1 MPPLGSNL
9 DTVKDAESTD
19 LSSLL
24 NVLEWLKDTG
34 FLGKT
39 RVNVDLVR
47 ELRSEVRNT
56 WAHASQQELT
66 DDEKN
71 EAFSIAIDFL
81 EDLEKVSNTENTAC
95 LEYLKHLKINKVTN
109 VAECELQSLLLQRQL
124 LDDIKEEITAIKDE
138 QSVDKSAIK
147 ENQQKLMKLQNALS
161 ECSQRMA
168 DFKIF
173 KENINKHFRSLD
185 EKLQSFQSIPEDI
198 HKLRERIEH
207 ICSHLEKTKQRP
219 IEEREPTSCLPH
231 KVPLFTARQKEIQK
245 VITLLEEEKA
255 VVSLHG
261 GPGIGKTAIAIEVS
275 QKLRDDHNIPVVF
288 SQLTTSTNVDEMVLE
303 MCRDIGI
310 NHEND
315 PKSSLML
322 WLRNRKSKVIFVMD
336 DIDNL
341 LENNETSFYA
351 FVHLMRKNSNGNCQ
365 IVATCRGSCKIP
377 DLLTDEVEVDEMDD
391 EACMELLRKKCPG
404 QDDDFLQTL
413 AELCGKIPLAM
424 CIAGSR
430 VDRFKD
436 SDAFL
441 KHLEKQ
447 PMKFLKSPKSDQYVY
462 RAINMSYEKCTDKE
476 KDSFARLTVF
486 DGSFSEEAA
495 RAVIGKKDLDTKD
508 ILEKLVCHSLIK
520 QPTKQR
526 YSIHLLIKHFLKEQE
541 SGEDETAQRAREE
554 MMRAQRLMVEYYLN
568 LGHELT
574 MKSYSKDGYKDNR
587 KALKQEVQNVQ
598 KVLKICCQLEDPTI
612 TDCLT
617 KSQIYTT
624 SARFFAIFVR
634 TIIPGSIVDKFLEQ
648 CAYLANERK
657 EHGIKINFDC
667 LIAEQERSKTIGKS
681 DEQCYITKMEE
692 IKREFETY
700 GKGLWTENS
709 LCAYYYYQCGQYLGR
724 KAKRVKDKER
734 LDLYIEAHK
743 QFENSLKLRKT
754 LSVEVADTIFSLL
767 KLRNICKII
776 SATKYFLGEGNET
789 KSWTKQAQK
798 HYTEA
803 TKLSQ
808 DHLGKHD
815 LTSACFKYHGDFFF
829 KIKELNKAE
838 EYYSTAKEMR
848 ENLGLDASEKHALLL
863 NNLGHCLTKTNRAEE
878 AIKILENA
886 CDLAEKLAESDEP
899 SMCKAKIYTSLAIA
913 YDSIQTCTEEA
924 VKYAKKAQEF
934 KELKNVTRKSTFD
947 ELEEISP
954 KTADEWMFSQFWHII
969 FNNFLFFT

>member
-24 NVLEWLKDTG
+24 NVLEWLNNTG
-34 FLGKT
+34 FFGKP

-47 ELRSEVRNT
+47 KLRSEVRNT
-56 WAHASQQELT
+56 WAHAPQQELT

-71 EAFSIAIDFL
+71 EGFSIAIDFL
-81 EDLEKVSNTENTAC
+81 DDLQNAFSNTENTTC
-95 LEYLKHLKINKVTN
+95 LEYLKHLKISKVTN

-138 QSVDKSAIK
+138 QLVDKSAIE
-147 ENQQKLMKLQNALS
+147 ENQQKLMKLERALS

-168 DFKIF
+168 DFKSF
-173 KENINKHFRSLD
+173 KENINNHFSNLE
-185 EKLQSFQSIPEDI
+185 EKLQSFLGIPQDI
-198 HKLRERIEH
+198 HEIRESIEQ

-219 IEEREPTSCLPH
+219 IEEREPTSCLPD
-231 KVPLFTARQKEIQK
+231 KVALFTARQDEIQK
-245 VITLLEEEKA
+245 VITLLTEDKA
-255 VVSLHG
+255 VVVSLHG
-261 GPGIGKTAIAIEVS
+261 GPGFGKTAIAIEVS

-322 WLRNRKSKVIFVMD
+322 WLRNRKRKVIFVMD

-341 LENNETSFYA
+341 LENNKTSFYA

-430 VDRFKD
+430 VDKFKD

-441 KHLEKQ
+441 KHLEEQ

-476 KDSFARLTVF
+476 KDSFARLAVF
-486 DGSFSEEAA
+486 DGNFSEEAA
-495 RAVIGKKDLDTKD
+495 RAVIGKQDLDAND

-520 QPTKQR
+520 QPSKQR
-526 YSIHLLIKHFLKEQE
+526 YSIHLLIQHFLKEQE
-541 SGEDETAQRAREE
+541 NGEDETAQRAREE

-574 MKSYSKDGYKDNR
+574 MKSYSKDGYKENR
-587 KALKQEVQNVQ
+587 EALKQEAHNIQN
-598 KVLKICCQLEDPTI
+598 VLKICCKRENPKI
-612 TDCLT
+612 TECLT
-617 KSQIYTT
+617 KSKIYTT
-624 SARFFAIFVR
+624 SARFFSLFVR
-634 TIIPGSIVDKFLEQ
+634 TIIPGSIVDKFLQ
-648 CAYLANERK
+648 RCANLANERK

-667 LIAEQERSKTIGKS
+667 LIAEQERNKTIGKS
-681 DEQCYITKMEE
+681 DECYITKMEE

-700 GKGLWTENS
+700 RKNLRKENS
-709 LCAYYYYQCGQYLGR
+709 LCAYYYYQYGQYLAR
-724 KAKRVKDKER
+724 KGEHDERVEGKEH
-734 LDLYIEAHK
+734 LYIEAHK
-743 QFENSLKLRKT
+743 QLDNSLNLRKT
-754 LSVEVADTIFSLL
+754 SVEVADTIFSLL
-767 KLRNICKII
+767 RLGNICKMI
-776 SATKYFLGEGNET
+776 SRVKYSLREENEART
-789 KSWTKQAQK
+789 WTKQAQE

-803 TKLSQ
+803 IKLSK

-815 LTSACFKYHGDFFF
+815 LTSACYKTHGDFFF
-829 KIKELNKAE
+829 KMKELNKAE
-838 EYYSTAKEMR
+838 EYYTIAKEMR
-848 ENLGLDASEKHALLL
+848 EDLGLDASEKHALLL
-863 NNLGHCLTKTNRAEE
+863 NNLGQCLTEASRAKE
-878 AIKILENA
+878 AIEVLKNA
-886 CDLAEKLAESDEP
+886 CDMAEKLSEGDEP
-899 SMCKAKIYTSLAIA
+899 NICQAKVYTSLAIA
-913 YDSIQTCTEEA
+913 YDSKKMCLEDA
-924 VKYAKKAQEF
+924 VNYAKKAQEF
-934 KELKNVTRKSTFD
+934 HG
-947 ELEEISP
+947 LEKMIGYKYFQKLEKILSRN
-954 KTADEWMFSQFWHII
+954 KWTCNKCS
-969 FNNFLFFT
+969 LR